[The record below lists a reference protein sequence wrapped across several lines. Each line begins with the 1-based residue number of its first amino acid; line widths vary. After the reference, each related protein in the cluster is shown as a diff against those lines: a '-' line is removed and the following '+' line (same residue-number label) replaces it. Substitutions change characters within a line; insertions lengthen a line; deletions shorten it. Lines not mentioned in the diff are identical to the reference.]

1 MKRLFTLIA
10 LLATL
15 LPSITLRAESYG
27 LSVAGV
33 SVTDANKDNITGSGI
48 SGKIT
53 YNPTSKQL
61 ILASG
66 TSINTSVDG
75 ISNREV
81 DGLSILFEG
90 DVSITTNCTNE
101 TAAGI
106 ICFKNTSL
114 TKWSG
119 TKAPII
125 DIKNT
130 GAGGAIHSYQGAR
143 ISTYGL
149 WIYARSSNNHAI
161 TDLSPGSGSFVIN
174 YSRIFAEGGSGKVA
188 YSGFTKAAG
197 LQFKTAA
204 LEVTSQKFDASKG
217 GVVNSSGTLVNSC
230 WIEPSIMLGML
241 YIGSSSE
248 ITLSSANTGAT
259 SASGKLQWN
268 SSTKTLTLNSAN
280 AEGTFFVIREPGVT
294 IKVNGDCAF
303 STRASTS
310 DNGMS
315 LYADATIEGDGTL
328 KLTSAAA
335 SGLSCYSNA
344 NVTLKLNELQALG
357 KTYGVQ
363 AGGTLTLQAY
373 SDATLYK
380 FSGGTSNVKVSNLVM
395 EDVDISTPNS
405 YWKVVDGFVYYN
417 GSIDKSTS
425 IDNGT
430 WFATTGKIEYLSLW
444 IGGEQMRANNTQY
457 FYPRALKS
465 GSAKYD
471 TSSKTLTLN
480 GATINAT
487 GDAYGIYHTIDGLTI
502 TTTGTNSITAA
513 DIAMELGANTTIKG
527 SGDLTVKSTEEHAI
541 DMRNNS
547 GLTLQRSGGTMTVEA
562 KKYGYYGYKE
572 TNLAINKDGANG
584 ALYKFLGEKGNI
596 YNTGLAMGDGVN
608 VHSKW
613 TWYNADD
620 GAFYLNA
627 NLAKGSDQASSGTWI
642 RGDVTWTEYPI
653 TIAGTKL
660 YGAVVDGNLKGNAG
674 GFCNKYYTGSS
685 ISYAPDTKTLNLT
698 GVNLTYDDDRV
709 IRFEASSD
717 VTVNVSGNNNI
728 TGTGFYGIQIRDYAK
743 VAFTGSGT
751 INITGARIGLGLWG
765 TNSVTTVKGD
775 VTLTATGA
783 TLGIGGE
790 NSGSSNGSLVVSEN
804 AVVKANKINKIYALT
819 LNDDHAIT
827 APAGATYK
835 SEGVYVGENLAE
847 DVVIEK
853 VVKYDLKVND
863 IQVTSVNA
871 ADILG
876 DGQFSYDAESKTL
889 TMTDVTFNYTGAAGA
904 LINNTGVDGLTINIV
919 GDNNITLRSGA
930 QVVYTNVAT
939 TLKGTGSLTANEGF
953 YIVSTTAKS
962 AKLTIDGPTVT
973 LNTGSQRGI
982 FGWNEAPDAFAMLS
996 GKLTVNTS
1004 TVAIHSIESFEL
1016 GAGMYITTPEGGQ
1029 YNASLGGIS
1038 VNGTQLYAGNL
1049 VIEGATAYDLYVA
1062 GTTVTSVNH
1071 NDILGNGIFSY
1082 DNDTKTLTIN
1092 GDYTYTDGNHV
1103 VESYVD
1109 GLTINVAGN
1118 STIVSSSNSTMIY
1131 LCNNSTIT
1139 GGKLTLMCTH
1149 PNNDG
1154 LGIYFNASSGEVL
1167 TIKDATIDITGSGFE
1182 WGITGSSLVEL
1193 VIDNSDVTATAHNY
1207 GAIADWG
1214 GITLNGCYVDTPRPS
1229 IILSSAIC
1237 DGGGNTVGS
1246 SSDEATVVIK
1256 AGTDAIEGIDAAE
1269 AAPADVYD
1277 VAGRRLDQTRRGI
1290 NIVRTKDGKT
1300 VKMLKK

>member
-1 MKRLFTLIA
+1 MKKLFTFIA

-15 LPSITLRAESYG
+15 LPSITLRAENYG

-53 YNPTSKQL
+53 YKPTSKQL
-61 ILASG
+61 ILADG

-75 ISNREV
+75 IRNLEV
-81 DGLSILFEG
+81 DGLSIIFEG
-90 DVSITTNCTNE
+90 DVTITTNCTNE

-106 ICFKNTSL
+106 ICWKNTSL
-114 TKWSG
+114 SKWSG
-119 TKAPII
+119 TKAHF
-125 DIKNT
+125 IKIENT

-143 ISTYGL
+143 IRSYGL
-149 WIYARSSNNHAI
+149 WIDARSSNNHAI
-161 TDLSPGSGSFVIN
+161 RDLSPGTGSFEVI
-174 YSRIFAEGGSGKVA
+174 YSRIFAKGGSGKVA
-188 YSGFTKAAG
+188 YSGFTKTDGIRFDAS
-197 LQFKTAA
+197 A
-204 LEVTSQKFDASKG
+204 LEVASYKFDAGQG
-217 GVVNSSGTLVNSC
+217 GVVNSSGSLVNSC
-230 WIEPSIMLGML
+230 WIEPTMMLGRL

-248 ITLSSANTGAT
+248 ITLSSAKTNAT

-268 SSTKTLTLNSAN
+268 SSTKTLTLNDVN
-280 AEGTFFVIREPGVT
+280 VEGSFFVIREPGIT

-315 LYADATIEGDGTL
+315 LYADATIEGEGTL

-344 NVTLKLNELQALG
+344 NVTLKLKELQALG

-373 SDATLYK
+373 SDATQYK
-380 FSGGTSNVKVSNLVM
+380 FAGETSNVKVSNLVM
-395 EDVDISTPNS
+395 EDVDISISNT
-405 YWKVVDGFVYYN
+405 YWKAVDGFVYYN
-417 GSIDKSTS
+417 GSIDKSTT
-425 IDNGT
+425 IVNGT
-430 WFATTGKIEYLSLW
+430 WFKSKSKIAYLSLW

-471 TSSKTLTLN
+471 TSSKTLTLD

-487 GDAYGIYHTIDGLTI
+487 GDDYGIYHTIDGLTI

-513 DIAMELGANTTIKG
+513 DIAIRLGANTTIKG

-584 ALYKFLGEKGNI
+584 ALYKFLGEEGNI

-608 VHSKW
+608 VQSKW

-620 GAFYLNA
+620 GAFYLHDD
-627 NLAKGSDQASSGTWI
+627 LAKGTDHASGATWI

-660 YGAVVDGNLKGNAG
+660 YGAVVDGDLKGNAG
-674 GFCNKYYTGSS
+674 GFCNKYYTGSD
-685 ISYAPDTKTLNLT
+685 ISYAPDTKTLSLT
-698 GVNLTYDDDRV
+698 DVNLTYDDEKA

-717 VTVNVSGNNNI
+717 VTVNVSGNNTI

-790 NSGSSNGSLVVSEN
+790 NSGTRNGSLVVSEN

-819 LNDDHAIT
+819 LNDDHAIV

-835 SEGVYVGENLAE
+835 SEGIYVGEALAE
-847 DVVIEK
+847 DVVIDK

-863 IQVTSVNA
+863 RQVTSVNA

-876 DGQFSYDAESKTL
+876 DGQFSYDGESQTL
-889 TMTDVTFNYTGAAGA
+889 TMTDVTFNYTESGGA

-973 LNTGSQRGI
+973 LNTGSQRSI
-982 FGWNEAPDAFAMLS
+982 FGWNEAPDAFAILS

-1004 TVAIHSIESFEL
+1004 ALPIHSIESFEL

-1038 VNGTQLYAGNL
+1038 VNGSSLYSGNL

-1071 NDILGNGIFSY
+1071 SDVLGDGIFSY
-1082 DNDTKTLTIN
+1082 DDATKTLTIN
-1092 GDYTYTDGNHV
+1092 GDYTHTGASN
-1103 VESYVD
+1103 
-1109 GLTINVAGN
+1109 
-1118 STIVSSSNSTMIY
+1118 IVSSSIDGLTVEVTGNSKLTSTTEATI
-1131 LCNNSTIT
+1131 LRFRAPVTIT
-1139 GGKLTLMCTH
+1139 GGKLTLETTYTDGSIAIYNSYGDLTIRNAEIEIVGDGFTYAITGEPAYNLIIENSDIVATASVFGAIVDWGNITLTNCYIDS
-1149 PNNDG
+1149 PRPAVAENNAIRDGEGNVIG
-1154 LGIYFNASSGEVL
+1154 LGQLGTVI
-1167 TIKDATIDITGSGFE
+1167 IKR
-1182 WGITGSSLVEL
+1182 
-1193 VIDNSDVTATAHNY
+1193 
-1207 GAIADWG
+1207 GA
-1214 GITLNGCYVDTPRPS
+1214 
-1229 IILSSAIC
+1229 
-1237 DGGGNTVGS
+1237 
-1246 SSDEATVVIK
+1246 
-1256 AGTDAIEGIDAAE
+1256 DAINGIGTTE
-1269 AAPADVYD
+1269 TAPADVYD
-1277 VAGRRLDQTRRGI
+1277 VAGRRLDNVSRGI
-1290 NIVRTKDGKT
+1290 NIVRTADGK
-1300 VKMLKK
+1300 VRKVLKK